1 MTNQKIYNEPNFTEE
16 IVTLLRTPMEKEALL
31 DQLSDYHENDIAKA
45 FEQLSEEEREILYP
59 ILGAEYMA
67 EILSYMN
74 EPDEYIGELSID
86 RAAELISHMDSD
98 DAVDILDELDDSTQ
112 EQLVQLLDDESCH
125 DIQMIL
131 SYEDDEVG
139 SRITTNYVVIHNHL
153 TIRQAMHELIKQ
165 AGENDNISTVYVLD
179 DKDHFFGAI
188 DLKDLIIARENTPLE
203 DIISVSYPYVTD
215 HTKVGDCIER
225 LKDYA
230 EDSIPVLTEHGTL
243 IGVITAQDIV
253 EAVDDE
259 MSDDYAKLGGLTEQE
274 DLEESTFASVKK
286 RLPWL
291 MTLLVL
297 SIGVS
302 SVVGIFENVVSVLPV
317 VICFQSL
324 ILGMAGNVGTQSLAV
339 TIRVLMDE
347 QISPRQQLQLIGKE
361 MRIGFCNGLCLGL
374 LSFLCLGI
382 YIFFFKHI
390 PFGNAFMISS
400 CVGLALLVAM
410 LISSMVGTL
419 VPMVFH
425 KLHID
430 PAVASGPLI
439 TTINDLVA
447 VVSYYGLVW
456 ILLLNVLHLA

>member
-1 MTNQKIYNEPNFTEE
+1 MTNAKIYNEPNFTEE
-16 IVTLLRTPMEKEALL
+16 ILDLIRTPMQQEELL
-31 DQLSDYHENDIAKA
+31 NKLSDYHENDIAKA
-45 FEQLSEEEREILYP
+45 VELLSEEERKELYP

-67 EILSYMN
+67 EIFTYIE
-74 EPDEYIGELSID
+74 EPDEYIGELSIAH
-86 RAAELISHMDSD
+86 AAEMISYMDSD
-98 DAVDILDELDDSTQ
+98 DAVDVLDELDDSTQ
-112 EQLVQLLDDESCH
+112 EELVKLLDDEASH

-139 SRITTNYVVIHNHL
+139 SRITTNYVVIHNNL

-179 DKDHFFGAI
+179 DKDKFFGAI
-188 DLKDLIIARENTPLE
+188 DLKDLIVARENTPLE
-203 DIISVSYPYVTD
+203 DIISISYPYVTD

-225 LKDYA
+225 LKEYA
-230 EDSIPVLTEHGTL
+230 EDSIPVLTETGTL

-291 MTLLVL
+291 MTLLIL

-347 QISPRQQLQLIGKE
+347 QISTKQQLQLIGKE

-374 LSFLCLGI
+374 LSFLCLGV
-382 YIFFFKHI
+382 YIFLFKHT
-390 PFGNAFMISS
+390 PVGNAFMISA
-400 CVGLALLVAM
+400 CVGLSLLAAM
-410 LISSMVGTL
+410 VISSMVGTL
-419 VPMVFH
+419 IPMIFH

-456 ILLLNVLHLA
+456 ILLLNILKLA